1 MAWIKRIFLFSL
13 VNILMVVTISL
24 TLSLL
29 GVKPYLT
36 GYGIDYEQ
44 LAVFCLVWGMGGS
57 FISLA
62 LSRFMAKS
70 MMGVQVIDPNTNDP
84 ELRDLVQ
91 MVHNLSRGAGLTTM
105 PEVGIYD
112 SPDLNAF
119 ATGPSKSRALVA
131 VSTGLMGRMSR
142 SEIEG
147 VLGHEIAHV
156 ANGDMI
162 TLTLIQG
169 IINAFVM
176 FLARVA
182 AFAISQALRG
192 NDREERSNSS
202 PFVQHLMVM
211 VFEILFSILGTL
223 VVAWFSRYREYRAD
237 AGGARL
243 AGREKMISAL
253 RALKRAYESPMMD
266 DLPPAPDAIR
276 AFQISSRKKGSFIS
290 MFSTHPPLE
299 DRIVALESNTTL

>member
-1 MAWIKRIFLFSL
+1 MKRIFLFSL
-13 VNILMVVTISL
+13 VNILMVVTISI

-29 GVKPYLT
+29 GVNHYLT
-36 GYGIDYEQ
+36 QYGIDYQQ

-70 MMGVQVIDPNTNDP
+70 MMGVQLVDPHTRDP
-84 ELRDLVQ
+84 ELQQLVQ
-91 MVHNLSRGAGLTTM
+91 TVYQLSRSAGLPAM
-105 PEVGIYD
+105 PEVGVYD

-119 ATGPSKSRALVA
+119 ATGPSRSRALVA
-131 VSTGLMGRMSR
+131 VSSGLLGRMNR
-142 SEIEG
+142 EEIEG

-169 IINAFVM
+169 VINAFVM

-182 AFAISQALRG
+182 AFAVSQALRG

-202 PFVQHLMVM
+202 PMIQYVM
-211 VFEILFSILGTL
+211 VFVFEIFFSILGSM
-223 VVAWFSRYREYRAD
+223 VVAWFSRMREFRAD
-237 AGGARL
+237 AGGAKF
-243 AGREKMISAL
+243 AGRDKMVSAL
-253 RALKRAYESPMMD
+253 RALQRAYESPMND
-266 DLPPAPDAIR
+266 DLPPAPQAMR
-276 AFQISSRKKGSFIS
+276 AFQISSSKKGNLLKF
-290 MFSTHPPLE
+290 FSTHPPLE
-299 DRIVALESNTTL
+299 ERINALETMTNL

>member
-1 MAWIKRIFLFSL
+1 MKRIFLFSL
-13 VNILMVVTISL
+13 VNILMVVTISI

-29 GVKPYLT
+29 GVNHYLT
-36 GYGIDYEQ
+36 QYGIDYQQ

-70 MMGVQVIDPNTNDP
+70 MMGVQLVDPQTRDP
-84 ELRDLVQ
+84 ELQQLVQ
-91 MVHNLSRGAGLTTM
+91 TVYQLSRSAGLPAM
-105 PEVGIYD
+105 PEVGVYD

-119 ATGPSKSRALVA
+119 ATGPSKSRSLVA
-131 VSTGLMGRMSR
+131 VSSGLLGRMSR
-142 SEIEG
+142 EEIEG

-169 IINAFVM
+169 VINAFVM

-182 AFAISQALRG
+182 AFAVSQALRG

-202 PFVQHLMVM
+202 PMIQYVM
-211 VFEILFSILGTL
+211 VFVFEIFFSILGSM
-223 VVAWFSRYREYRAD
+223 VVAWFSRMREFRAD
-237 AGGARL
+237 SGGAKV
-243 AGREKMISAL
+243 AGRDKMIAAL
-253 RALKRAYESPMMD
+253 RALQRAYESPMNN
-266 DLPPAPDAIR
+266 DLPPAPQAMR
-276 AFQISSRKKGSFIS
+276 AFQISSSKKGNLLKF
-290 MFSTHPPLE
+290 FSTHPPLE
-299 DRIVALESNTTL
+299 ERIHALEMMTNV